1 VLKCVFTP
9 ESFVSIFQDPEVA
22 DMMGD
27 MVADMVEPVYC
38 RGGAGVLGTP
48 APPGLAATRRLAL
61 ARTTGPMRVEP
72 PLGGSLRGALVY
84 RYPQLLRLHM
94 EVAHGGGRSLGD
106 AWRAGRTRRAPRR
119 ARRAPRRARRAH
131 SAMAPVLYCKIG
143 ILKTHLPPQKSPES
157 KS

>member
-1 VLKCVFTP
+1 
-9 ESFVSIFQDPEVA
+9 
-22 DMMGD
+22 MMGD

-94 EVAHGGGRSLGD
+94 EVAARSADSTGAPAGSADSAGAPARSAGALGD
-106 AWRAGRTRRAPRR
+106 GAWPRPSTLAPPPVQSDCLVRKQFPKR
-119 ARRAPRRARRAH
+119 PLQR
-131 SAMAPVLYCKIG
+131 SAADV
-143 ILKTHLPPQKSPES
+143 
-157 KS
+157 

>member
-1 VLKCVFTP
+1 MLKCVFTS
-9 ESFVSIFQDPEVA
+9 ESFVSIIQDPEVA

-94 EVAHGGGRSLGD
+94 VVAARSAMPGGLGGRPGELGGLGGRPG
-106 AWRAGRTRRAPRR
+106 ALGGRTRRWRVASAFHPRTP
-119 ARRAPRRARRAH
+119 A
-131 SAMAPVLYCKIG
+131 
-143 ILKTHLPPQKSPES
+143 SPE
-157 KS
+157 

>member
-1 VLKCVFTP
+1 
-9 ESFVSIFQDPEVA
+9 
-22 DMMGD
+22 MMGD

-94 EVAHGGGRSLGD
+94 EVAARSAMPGALGGLGGRPGGLGGRPGGLGGRPG
-106 AWRAGRTRRAPRR
+106 ALGGRTRRWRVASAFHPRTPASPDR
-119 ARRAPRRARRAH
+119 LFRVEA
-131 SAMAPVLYCKIG
+131 
-143 ILKTHLPPQKSPES
+143 IL
-157 KS
+157 

>member
-1 VLKCVFTP
+1 
-9 ESFVSIFQDPEVA
+9 
-22 DMMGD
+22 MMGD

-94 EVAHGGGRSLGD
+94 VVAARSAMPGALG
-106 AWRAGRTRRAPRR
+106 GRTRRWRVASAFQPRTPASPDR
-119 ARRAPRRARRAH
+119 LFRVEA
-131 SAMAPVLYCKIG
+131 VL
-143 ILKTHLPPQKSPES
+143 
-157 KS
+157 